1 MGKLAVYKYVSFLML
16 CLSCVAAVMTLFGLY
31 GGTVSPIGNTAMAML
46 VYVLP
51 WLMALNAVLL
61 VYWPFI
67 TGKILIDK
75 RIGSQIRPRLLQGL
89 DHTKDKTVFCV

>member
-61 VYWPFI
+61 VYWLIRRRWHWLMIPLI
-67 TGKILIDK
+67 T
-75 RIGSQIRPRLLQGL
+75 LL
-89 DHTKDKTVFCV
+89 CCIP